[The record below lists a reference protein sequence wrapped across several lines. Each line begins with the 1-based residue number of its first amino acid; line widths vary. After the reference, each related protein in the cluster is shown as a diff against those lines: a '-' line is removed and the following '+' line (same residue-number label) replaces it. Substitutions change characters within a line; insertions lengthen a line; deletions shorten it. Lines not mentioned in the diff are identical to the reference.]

1 MSEIA
6 ALLAELDALRALP
19 AETEWLDFKEARQT
33 FDIDELGRYVSAL
46 ANEANLRG
54 RRCGWLILGVK
65 DRRDPLTGLRP
76 IAGSAFK
83 TGVAAMNL
91 LKLQVAQGTSP
102 SVSFLRVGELAHPD
116 CAAGSRVLMF
126 EVPPAPRGMPVGW
139 KGHHYGRVGES
150 LTALGNTKYEIIR
163 AQSELLDW
171 TRQPVDADVTALD
184 EAAVRQGRALYA
196 KKHPGRAAELGQWG
210 DERFLRELDLTRNG
224 MLTRAAV
231 VLFGSASGVSRLDD
245 VSPRLTW
252 KLMDSAGAELDYQH
266 FKPPFVLAIDELV
279 SKLRQRTHMVRILPP
294 GQLAPLELP
303 AYDDWVIREGLLNCV
318 AHQDYASGG
327 RVVVSEWPDTI
338 WFSNEGS
345 FIPGSVESVLVA
357 NEPVHRYRNPC
368 LAEAM
373 VELGLIDTIGSGI
386 KRMYRTQ
393 RERYFPLP
401 DFELKS
407 NPATVRVCIHGRE
420 LDTAFSRAL
429 LSGMDL
435 SLEEV
440 IALDR
445 VQKRKAL
452 TPALLKPLR
461 RRGLVEGRGALV
473 RISGAV
479 AKAAGR
485 EVSYTVDRGLDSQ
498 HYKALVV
505 QLLKLGPQ
513 GRPKINQLL
522 LDKLPGA
529 IAPEKRA
536 AYIKTLL
543 REMSRDGVIETDG
556 GRTKAAKWRL
566 KPASGLGQ
574 APTLANE

>member
-6 ALLAELDALRALP
+6 ALLVELDALRALP

-46 ANEANLRG
+46 ANEANLHG

-76 IAGSAFK
+76 ISGSAFK
-83 TGVAAMNL
+83 TGVAAMNA

-102 SVSFLRVGELAHPD
+102 SMSFLRVGELAHAD

-126 EVPPAPRGMPVGW
+126 EVPPAPRGMPVSW

-150 LTALGNTKYEIIR
+150 LTALGTKYEVIR

-171 TRQPVDADVTALD
+171 SRQAVDADVTSLD

-196 KKHPGRAAELGQWG
+196 KKHPARAAELVGWS

-224 MLTRAAV
+224 KLTRAAV

-252 KLMDSAGAELDYQH
+252 KLMDGAGAELDYQH

-279 SKLRQRTHMVRILPP
+279 SKLRQRIHTVRILPP

-303 AYDDWVIREGLLNCV
+303 AYDDWVIREALLNCV

-327 RVVVSEWPDTI
+327 RVVVSEWPDSI

-407 NPATVRVCIHGRE
+407 NPASVRVCIHGRE

-452 TPALLKPLR
+452 APALLKPLR

-543 REMSRDGVIETDG
+543 REMSRDGLIETDG

-566 KPASGLGQ
+566 KPASRLGQ

>member
-1 MSEIA
+1 VSDIEELM
-6 ALLAELDALRALP
+6 AELDALRALP

-46 ANEANLRG
+46 ANEANFHG

-65 DRRDPLTGLRP
+65 DRCEPQTGLRP
-76 IAGSAFK
+76 IVGSSFK
-83 TGVAAMNL
+83 TGVAAMNG
-91 LKLQVAQGTSP
+91 LKLQVAQSTLP
-102 SVSFLRVGELAHPD
+102 SVSFLRVGEIAHPA

-126 EVPPAPRGMPVGW
+126 EVPPAPRGMPVAW
-139 KGHHYGRVGES
+139 KGHQP
-150 LTALGNTKYEIIR
+150 LGSTKYEIIR
-163 AQSELLDW
+163 AQSESLDW
-171 TRQPVDADVTALD
+171 TRQRVGADAASLD
-184 EAAVRQGRALYA
+184 EAALRQGRALYA
-196 KKHPGRAAELGQWG
+196 KKHPRRAPELEQWSN
-210 DERFLRELDLTRNG
+210 ERFLQELDLTRNG
-224 MLTRAAV
+224 VLTRAAV
-231 VLFGSASGVSRLDD
+231 LLFGSATGASRLDD

-252 KLMDSAGAELDYQH
+252 KLMDSTGAELDYQH

-279 SKLRQRTHMVRILPP
+279 GKVRQRIHTVRILPP
-294 GQLAPLELP
+294 GQLVPLELP
-303 AYDDWVIREGLLNCV
+303 AYDDWVIREALLNCV

-327 RVVVSEWPDTI
+327 RVVVSEWPDAI
-338 WFSNEGS
+338 WFSNEGI
-345 FIPGSVESVLVA
+345 FIPGSVENVLIA

-407 NPATVRVCIHGRE
+407 NPATVRVCIYGRE

-435 SLEEV
+435 SLEDV

-461 RRGLVEGRGALV
+461 KRGLVEGRGALV

-529 IAPEKRA
+529 VAPEKRA
-536 AYIKTLL
+536 GYIKTLL
-543 REMSRDGVIETDG
+543 RDMAREGVIETDG

-566 KPASGLGQ
+566 KRGSGLG
-574 APTLANE
+574 